1 MQNVLFFNSLG
12 QVQTVAYNSINN
24 GEYLEANISDL
35 KSGVYFLEI
44 VTTKQ
49 KVLKRFIK
57 E

>member
-1 MQNVLFFNSLG
+1 M
-12 QVQTVAYNSINN
+12 AYNSINN